1 MQDRTERYYR
11 ERAESLADEYDRA
24 DPTYLAQL
32 MTLVSGR
39 SARIVDVGCGTGRDV
54 ARLRTAG
61 HEAIGVDQS
70 AEMIATGRR
79 RYALAESVLAV
90 DRLPELS
97 ALKDR
102 QFDAVL
108 CAAVLQHVGEETLLD
123 ALYRLRSL
131 VAPGG
136 FLVLS
141 IPEKYPLQSESID
154 QAGRLFCLR
163 PPEQYSFF
171 LERLGLTRIVSYDEP
186 DSLGRPER
194 TWRVMVFSAG
204 AGSELRPVETIESI
218 LWEDRKRNT
227 YKFALVR
234 ALAHLAVHRSRI
246 ALWHADGRVSVAI
259 DEVAAL
265 WLRYYWPLV
274 QSTVNDPVMQGY
286 RSGGG
291 SDMAFREKL
300 GELADRWKSGGG
312 FAAFRTALESGTLDP
327 GSRSLLS
334 NANAEI
340 RTAIRQPIR
349 YAGNDRTGKA
359 LFSFESNRIF
369 LPGEM
374 WTELALMGRWIED
387 SVVIRWAEFSGNLK
401 GQNPTAT
408 VSQVLSLLLDEPS
421 DTRETNLARDA
432 FTPRLQ
438 AHALECAWTGQ
449 QLDRFDVD
457 HAIPWA
463 LWRNNDLWNLLP
475 VHPKANNE
483 KRARIPS
490 RARVIDRKAAILAS
504 WTVLFEAY
512 RTLFLAHA
520 GAFIGKALS
529 DFGGEGQSALFDA
542 FKDALEYT
550 AVNRGVARW

>member
-1 MQDRTERYYR
+1 MEHQTEQFYRDRADT
-11 ERAESLADEYDRA
+11 LADEYDRA
-24 DPTYLAQL
+24 EPTYFAHVV
-32 MTLVSGR
+32 TLSNPD
-39 SARIVDVGCGTGRDV
+39 ARILDVGCGTGRDV
-54 ARLRTAG
+54 ARLRERG
-61 HEAIGVDQS
+61 RDAIGVDRS
-70 AEMIATGRR
+70 AEMIEAGRK
-79 RYALAESVLAV
+79 RYG
-90 DRLPELS
+90 LPEL
-97 ALKDR
+97 ALRVDTLPDLATIR
-102 QFDAVL
+102 TGQFDVVI
-108 CAAVLQHVGEETLLD
+108 CAAVLQHIEEESLLD

-141 IPEKYPLQSESID
+141 IPEQYPLKDTALDHSN
-154 QAGRLFCLR
+154 RLFHLR
-163 PPEQYSFF
+163 PPEQYTFF

-246 ALWHADGRVSVAI
+246 ALWHADGRVSVAV
-259 DEVAAL
+259 DEVVSL

-274 QSTVNDPVMQGY
+274 QSTEHDPVMQGY
-286 RSGGG
+286 GSGGG
-291 SDMAFREKL
+291 SDIAFREKL
-300 GELADRWKSGGG
+300 SELADRWKPGGG
-312 FAAFRTALESGTLDP
+312 FAAFRTALESGALDP
-327 GSRSLLS
+327 NSRSLLS
-334 NANAEI
+334 DASSKI
-340 RTAIRQPIR
+340 RTAIQQPIR

-359 LFSFESNRIF
+359 LFSFESNRIY

-401 GQNPTAT
+401 GQNPSAT
-408 VSQVLSLLLDEPS
+408 VPQVLSLLLDEPS

-432 FTPRLQ
+432 FTPLLR
-438 AHALECAWTGQ
+438 ANALECAWTGQ

-490 RARVIDRKAAILAS
+490 RNRVIDRKAAIVAS

-520 GAFIGKALS
+520 GAFVGKALT
-529 DFGGEGQSALFDA
+529 DFGRDGQSALFDA